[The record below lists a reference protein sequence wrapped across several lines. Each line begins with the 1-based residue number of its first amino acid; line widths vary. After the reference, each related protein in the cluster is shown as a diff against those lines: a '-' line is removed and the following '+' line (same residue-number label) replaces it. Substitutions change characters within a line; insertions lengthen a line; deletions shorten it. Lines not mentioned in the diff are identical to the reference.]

1 MPVTATIV
9 HPKSLG
15 EIPKAFHD
23 WWAKYH
29 VHLQSRIRF
38 SRSPGAGNL
47 LVIRS
52 RPGPGLR
59 FCVQE
64 NELWHEVAGKKLHL
78 VLDNFDVST
87 KVKDELVLYEIR
99 LRTSH
104 SFLRQSVAAVEN
116 AKNPLF
122 FRRAIN
128 ALSGLEDVL
137 SHESI
142 AEATAAST
150 DLLVLL
156 KALTAPAVAP
166 ELAAK
171 DPLAA
176 ARLRGAQRQQKMLE
190 ESGGALNGAEV
201 AEILNISRQAVDKRR
216 RQGQLIGLTQGRRG
230 YAFPVWQFEGG
241 KTIPNLED
249 VLDSLRGH
257 DPWMQ
262 FAFFINPNDRL
273 EGKTPLDRLRAGELE
288 PVLRAAE
295 SYGEHGAA

>member
-1 MPVTATIV
+1 MSATATIV

-15 EIPKAFHD
+15 EIPKAFQD
-23 WWAKYH
+23 WWTKYH
-29 VHLQSRIRF
+29 AHVQSRIRF
-38 SRSPGAGNL
+38 SRSSGARNL
-47 LVIRS
+47 LVIRC

-59 FCVQE
+59 LCVQE
-64 NELWHEVAGKKLHL
+64 NELWHEVAGRKLHL

-87 KVKDELVLYEIR
+87 QVKDEFVLYEIR

-128 ALSGLEDVL
+128 ALSGLEHVL
-137 SHESI
+137 PQESI

-150 DLLVLL
+150 DYLVLF
-156 KALTAPAVAP
+156 KALTAPALAP

-176 ARLRGAQRQQKMLE
+176 ARLRGAERQQKLLQ
-190 ESGGALNGAEV
+190 ESGGTISGAEV
-201 AEILNISRQAVDKRR
+201 ADILNISRQAVDKRR
-216 RQGQLIGLTQGRRG
+216 RQGQLIGLTQGKRG
-230 YAFPVWQFEGG
+230 YAYPAWQFEGG
-241 KTIPNLED
+241 KTIANLES

-262 FAFFINPNDRL
+262 FSFFINPNDRL
-273 EGKTPLDRLRAGELE
+273 EGKTPLDRLRTGELE

-295 SYGEHGAA
+295 SYSEHGAA